1 MSRGGCARIIRFT
14 STKSGATTRWAMR
27 CGSPWFFEARKRRRE
42 ALVGER
48 RRRVIPGRRARNRR
62 HAPGRRGKSR
72 RVGAWV
78 GLVDAPPATLAEGS
92 ESRLVPFVRF
102 SRDRR
107 GYEHVYLIHIHSSG
121 RRGQPS
127 RAQMLYWFRTPPGI
141 KVGRRPFDPD
151 MQRALEAQNPGLA
164 FDWPGIIATPMPLPR
179 AEVEHWRKRRGAE
192 RAVKRTRQVKHQET
206 AAAPVEGAAG
216 DGEERSADVDEAAV
230 PTGVTPGSEAPG
242 ESEASGVTPSGVQAG
257 ATPPPARRRRRRG
270 GRGAERAVKRT
281 RQVKHQETAAA
292 PVEGAAGDGEERS
305 ADVDEAAVPTGVTP
319 GSEAPGE
326 SEASGVTPSGV
337 QAGATPPPARRRRRR
352 GGRGRRSRA
361 TGSAQGTA
369 WPSESEQ
376 VAGDR
381 GDGGLDRPNGA
392 PDSSKKDE

>member
-27 CGSPWFFEARKRRRE
+27 CGSPWFFEATKRRRE

-48 RRRVIPGRRARNRR
+48 RRRASPGRRAPNRR
-62 HAPGRRGKSR
+62 HAPERRGKSH
-72 RVGAWV
+72 RVAAWV
-78 GLVDAPPATLAEGS
+78 GLVDAPPATLDEGS

-107 GYEHVYLIHIHSSG
+107 GYEHVYLIHSSG

-141 KVGRRPFDPD
+141 KVGRRPFDRD
-151 MQRALEAQNPGLA
+151 MQRALEAQNPGLT
-164 FDWPGIIATPMPLPR
+164 FDWPRIIATPMPR

-192 RAVKRTRQVKHQET
+192 RAVKRTRQAKHQET
-206 AAAPVEGAAG
+206 AAASVEGAAV

-230 PTGVTPGSEAPG
+230 PTGVTPGFEAPG
-242 ESEASGVTPSGVQAG
+242 ESEASGVTPSNL
-257 ATPPPARRRRRRG
+257 R
-270 GRGAERAVKRT
+270 
-281 RQVKHQETAAA
+281 
-292 PVEGAAGDGEERS
+292 
-305 ADVDEAAVPTGVTP
+305 
-319 GSEAPGE
+319 
-326 SEASGVTPSGV
+326 
-337 QAGATPPPARRRRRR
+337 AGATPPPARRRRRR
-352 GGRGRRSRA
+352 GGRGRRGRA
-361 TGSAQGTA
+361 TGSAQGAA
-369 WPSESEQ
+369 WPSESER
-376 VAGDR
+376 VAGNR